1 MTPAKSNTLKVSTF
15 TIGDGITAK
24 APAAV
29 SSLKAQ
35 SPVDGTRLVTL
46 TFTAPANDLS
56 GQPLSADNACTKI
69 EVLRDGKPL
78 ATLTE
83 GIGSGKE
90 VEYIDKSDNLTNGTH
105 LYTVIP
111 YNVYGEGPAAEAEVL
126 VGARRQIGRAH
137 V

>member
-1 MTPAKSNTLKVSTF
+1 MCRYKLPWLLPLDIVVAEYARH
-15 TIGDGITAK
+15 G
-24 APAAV
+24 
-29 SSLKAQ
+29 
-35 SPVDGTRLVTL
+35 
-46 TFTAPANDLS
+46 
-56 GQPLSADNACTKI
+56 LSADNACTKI

-83 GIGSGKE
+83 GIGSGKD

-126 VGARRQIGRAH
+126 VGARPDTNCHGSCPLI
-137 V
+137 